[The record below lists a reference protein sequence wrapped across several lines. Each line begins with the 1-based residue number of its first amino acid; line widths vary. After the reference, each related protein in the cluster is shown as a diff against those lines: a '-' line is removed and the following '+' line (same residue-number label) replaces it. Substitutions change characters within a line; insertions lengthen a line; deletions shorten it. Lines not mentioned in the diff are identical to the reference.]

1 MLSQAVMLTDTLQ
14 MFIFV
19 FGGLLGT
26 AFSLR
31 LVGGLSGLFHR
42 MASVRGGSLEY
53 FNHLMRPVDD
63 NDFPW

>member
-1 MLSQAVMLTDTLQ
+1 MLTDTLQ

-26 AFSLR
+26 GFSLH
-31 LVGGLSGLFHR
+31 LVGGLSGLFHVF
-42 MASVRGGSLEY
+42 STVRGGKLES
-53 FNHLMRPVDD
+53 FNHLMRPADD